1 MAQQDRNPILEAIVK
16 VVEHGES
23 PAALQ
28 ELVSRARAEMAV
40 LRQEV
45 QSNFDGLDAHVQS
58 ACANDFEQVNLS
70 LNVYEDGLVL
80 IELFFQDNNINTL
93 TRGGESVRRGNH
105 LVNEMLLNFR
115 NNALAAMG
123 PTNIPDYNLLHSHY
137 LRVQRGEARDRGF
150 ANLVDRFWNQCGIAG
165 EEVFGQPPSEVRD
178 TLLALYR
185 RHFEA
190 LKLLKKYVEEGRE
203 ELLEKG
209 MVDVRETFTELRDT
223 LPQMQMKLR
232 SGVPTRMPVVNF
244 VINMAVEV
252 AGGRMGDKVLQDAL
266 EQLRDLYNSMNR
278 QFESVARGH
287 IDSVLIS
294 EEAQKVRAAFEEM
307 STAIGYLDRY
317 FDERRAELLLAGSNA
332 LVAAADQLHRSYETF
347 QEIADR
353 EGKTLCVKCSHY
365 NEKSRRTCEKCGA
378 MLLQAAE
385 TGVASTFQY
394 QVGDAPAE
402 GAGGDGEIPMP
413 DNVRRI
419 FEAVNKVAEA
429 EISLEDFA
437 TEIAWLEGVVEE
449 HSHAYTRPV
458 INIDTVPAEKKEE
471 VRRLMALN
479 LEAERELQEG
489 ADSFRRGLA
498 LYRQFIDDANKDNLT
513 EGTRIIWEGARLLH
527 SVQQKMAPLKE
538 HVGQ

>member
-294 EEAQKVRAAFEEM
+294 E
-307 STAIGYLDRY
+307 
-317 FDERRAELLLAGSNA
+317 
-332 LVAAADQLHRSYETF
+332 
-347 QEIADR
+347 
-353 EGKTLCVKCSHY
+353 
-365 NEKSRRTCEKCGA
+365 
-378 MLLQAAE
+378 
-385 TGVASTFQY
+385 
-394 QVGDAPAE
+394 
-402 GAGGDGEIPMP
+402 
-413 DNVRRI
+413 
-419 FEAVNKVAEA
+419 
-429 EISLEDFA
+429 
-437 TEIAWLEGVVEE
+437 
-449 HSHAYTRPV
+449 
-458 INIDTVPAEKKEE
+458 
-471 VRRLMALN
+471 
-479 LEAERELQEG
+479 
-489 ADSFRRGLA
+489 
-498 LYRQFIDDANKDNLT
+498 
-513 EGTRIIWEGARLLH
+513 
-527 SVQQKMAPLKE
+527 
-538 HVGQ
+538 